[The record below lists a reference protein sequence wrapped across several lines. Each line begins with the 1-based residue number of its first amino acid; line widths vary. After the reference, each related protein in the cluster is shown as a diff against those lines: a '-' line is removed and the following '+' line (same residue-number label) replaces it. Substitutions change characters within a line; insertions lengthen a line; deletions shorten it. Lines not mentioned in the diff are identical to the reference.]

1 MIALALIIGL
11 PLGALTVWIALKAG
25 DRAEPSLGEAYRD
38 EATST
43 RIDPL

>member
-25 DRAEPSLGEAYRD
+25 DREAPTLGDAHRED
-38 EATST
+38 ETT
-43 RIDPL
+43 THLDPL